1 MPEMKGGCL
10 CGQLRYMANAEPV
23 FIGVCHCKNCQ
34 KESGTAFNVVV
45 AVPQSAVSI
54 QGSPRTYTSKGDS
67 GMDYVRRLCPN
78 CGSTIL
84 SEPAALPG
92 IAALRAGTLDDT
104 SWLVPAAH
112 FFTRSASAQSWV
124 EPVAGASCFETQPD
138 GWGDLLQAWRAM
150 WPEFFPQ

>member
-1 MPEMKGGCL
+1 MPSRFSSACAIA
-10 CGQLRYMANAEPV
+10 RIARRSP
-23 FIGVCHCKNCQ
+23 
-34 KESGTAFNVVV
+34 TAFNVVV

-104 SWLVPAAH
+104 SWLKPNMEI
-112 FFTRSASAQSWV
+112 FCESAQPWV
-124 EPVAGASCFETQPD
+124 QLGGGMQ
-138 GWGDLLQAWRAM
+138 R
-150 WPEFFPQ
+150 FPKMPPMPG

>member
-10 CGQLRYMANAEPV
+10 CGQLRYTVNAEPV
-23 FIGVCHCKNCQ
+23 FTGVCHCKDCQ

-45 AVPQSAVSI
+45 AVPLSAVSI
-54 QGSPRTYTSKGDS
+54 QGSPRTFTTKGDS
-67 GMDYVRRLCPN
+67 GKDYVRRLCPN

-104 SWLVPAAH
+104 SWLKPGMEIYCD
-112 FFTRSASAQSWV
+112 SAQPWV
-124 EPVAGASCFETQPD
+124 QLGGSMQ
-138 GWGDLLQAWRAM
+138 R
-150 WPEFFPQ
+150 FPKMPPMGG

>member
-23 FIGVCHCKNCQ
+23 FIGVCHCKNFQ
-34 KESGTAFNVVV
+34 KDVVV

-78 CGSTIL
+78 CGSKIL

-92 IAALRAGTLDDT
+92 IAALRAGTLDDN
-104 SWLVPAAH
+104 
-112 FFTRSASAQSWV
+112 SWV
-124 EPVAGASCFETQPD
+124 KPN
-138 GWGDLLQAWRAM
+138 
-150 WPEFFPQ
+150 